1 MPVTIDETDF
11 VCLATIPKSG
21 THYTH
26 HFLVNYLLRV
36 QGSAPP
42 ETLFSHDAFAVFPNK
57 RYNYLHRGEPYKP
70 TGPLPAGL
78 KDLVVQHGFGDL
90 EAFPGKVIA
99 LYRNPLDFIV
109 SRFHYRH
116 NSRTDESLH
125 VERIADVAVD
135 YAKRWAI
142 GYAGLQTLLKSATPV
157 CVTRYEQLVARPV
170 QEFRRMLAFLEVPID
185 ESLVEQTVSD
195 VQSKRFRD
203 TAAEKNLNPNFKVP
217 IARDGSIGQW
227 RSAMTAEDVAI
238 VRDVLRERRMDLDEI
253 MSAAECIDE

>member
-1 MPVTIDETDF
+1 MTIDETDF

-36 QGSAPP
+36 QCKAPP

-57 RYNYLHRGEPYKP
+57 RYNYLHRGEPYKT

-78 KDLVVQHGFGDL
+78 RDIVVQHGFGDL
-90 EAFPGKVIA
+90 ESFPGKVIA

-116 NSRTDESLH
+116 NSRTDETLH
-125 VERIADVAVD
+125 VDRIGDVAVD

-142 GYAGLQTLLKSATPV
+142 GYSGLQNLLATQTPV
-157 CVTRYEQLVARPV
+157 CVSRYEQLVARPV
-170 QEFRRMLAFLEVPID
+170 HEFQRMLTFLGVPID
-185 ESLVEQTVSD
+185 EALVEQTVND
-195 VQSKRFRD
+195 VQSRRFRE

-217 IARDGSIGQW
+217 IARDGSIGQTT
-227 RSAMTAEDVAI
+227 SAWFEMH
-238 VRDVLRERRMDLDEI
+238 
-253 MSAAECIDE
+253 C